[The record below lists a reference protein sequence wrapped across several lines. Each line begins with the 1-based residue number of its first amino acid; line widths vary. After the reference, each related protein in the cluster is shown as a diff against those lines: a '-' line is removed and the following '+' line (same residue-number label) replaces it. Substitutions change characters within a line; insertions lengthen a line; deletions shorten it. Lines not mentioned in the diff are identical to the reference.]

1 MTLPYARLLVPLGHE
16 QPEGV
21 CSNSRTAT
29 TSPANSWPGMIG
41 KGVGGNGPAAM
52 LRSGPQ
58 MPAARPDH
66 DFTGVGRRIGA
77 LRRVGLRAFRR

>member
-1 MTLPYARLLVPLGHE
+1 MTLPYGQLLVPLGHE

-41 KGVGGNGPAAM
+41 KGVGGDRPAAM
-52 LRSGPQ
+52 LRSEPQ
-58 MPAARPDH
+58 TPTAP
-66 DFTGVGRRIGA
+66 TLITTPPELGVGS
-77 LRRVGLRAFRR
+77 GLCDV